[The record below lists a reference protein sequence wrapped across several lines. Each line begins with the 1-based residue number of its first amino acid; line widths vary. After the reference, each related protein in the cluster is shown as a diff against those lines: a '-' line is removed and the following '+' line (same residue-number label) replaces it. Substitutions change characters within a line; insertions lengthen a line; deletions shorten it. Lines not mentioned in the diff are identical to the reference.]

1 MTREQ
6 EAELVNACN
15 DGLTGRSV
23 SPVLTRL
30 RTAWL
35 EADANEREIFK
46 TEISL
51 RPSSQGT
58 GTHAQRLDST
68 GAKLP

>member
-15 DGLTGRSV
+15 DGLTGRRV
-23 SPVLTRL
+23 SPVLTLL

-35 EADANEREIFK
+35 QAGAQEREIFK
-46 TEISL
+46 AEILKPAGATE
-51 RPSSQGT
+51 T
-58 GTHAQRLDST
+58 
-68 GAKLP
+68 

>member
-15 DGLTGRSV
+15 DGITGRYV
-23 SPVLTRL
+23 SPVLTLL

-35 EADANEREIFK
+35 QADANERELFK
-46 TEISL
+46 AEIL
-51 RPSSQGT
+51 KPAGSSET
-58 GTHAQRLDST
+58 
-68 GAKLP
+68 

>member
-6 EAELVNACN
+6 TAELVNACN
-15 DGLTGRSV
+15 DGLTGRYV
-23 SPVLTRL
+23 SPVLTRI

-46 TEISL
+46 AEILKAAGS
-51 RPSSQGT
+51 PET
-58 GTHAQRLDST
+58 
-68 GAKLP
+68 